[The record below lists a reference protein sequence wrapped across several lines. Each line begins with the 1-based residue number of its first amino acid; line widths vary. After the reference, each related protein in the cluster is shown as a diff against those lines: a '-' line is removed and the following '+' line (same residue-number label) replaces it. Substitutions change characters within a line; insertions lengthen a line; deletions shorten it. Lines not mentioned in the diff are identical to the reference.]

1 MRRAFI
7 VPVLAGAIL
16 SAAAVAGINTWN
28 TNGPYGGL
36 MMSAVVDWRN
46 PNVVYAASFGGG
58 VFKSMNWG
66 QSWSTANIGLTDH
79 QAYSLAMHPT
89 DPLVLYAGTATGVF
103 KSTDGGT
110 TWIDSSTGFS
120 GGETFDLVINPTTPT
135 TMYVTTNG
143 NGVFKSTNGGGNWS
157 PINQGLSDLGICS
170 LAIDPLHPNVLYAG
184 TRFSGVFKSSN
195 NGGMWAPTGT
205 PSSLAVWAL
214 AVHPEKPGTVYAGT
228 DDGVYKTID
237 GGNTW
242 VVVDNDIA
250 WLDVYDIKI
259 DPAAPDTVYATGM
272 GGTYKSVNG
281 TDFDDIGYGMYNP
294 SCMGLALDTRN
305 PGTVYAASWGNG
317 MWRSGNG
324 GGGWVEI
331 NTGLSGVIVHSI
343 AISPGAGQTAFAG
356 TVGNLFRTDDGGIT
370 WQLIQGIGDNFAD
383 VKISPVDPDT
393 VFAGGIYDIIR
404 TEDGG
409 DTWASIRNNLP
420 EGYVESVE
428 VHPASRDTVY
438 VGLDT
443 HGWTP
448 EPVFK
453 SKNGGDTWVAA
464 STGLPSDSVT
474 DLLLVPTAP
483 NVVYAAFWSNGVYKT
498 IDNGQTWAPAG
509 GGLPSLFAM
518 DLAIHPAQPNTL
530 YLATSDGVYR
540 STNAGGSW
548 LPCNAGLTSLW
559 VESVEVNPQSPSVV
573 YAGTW
578 DGLCVST
585 DGGTTWSPADPAFN
599 EIVVFD
605 MAFVTQ
611 MSQLEYA
618 AAAGG
623 VFTRLMAD
631 DALYVQYA
639 SSRPGGLDLSLP
651 SQILPAAPLLL
662 APGPDSFPNVTIANP
677 AIIEIQLPPGA
688 FLSQTLATGDLGDL
702 LLEPYGKLVCP
713 LAVSE
718 YQFNPASG
726 AYEPNDDTSS
736 PADIGR
742 HAVQLF
748 RYMAGESKIWIRLT
762 ENPASWTPSTAAKF
776 LGFTLGVG
784 AGCWPPNGAS
794 NWGSAG
800 LYQQASTQFIA
811 DVRDYDFDSLGAHF
825 PVTIRAFYQSSGADV
840 PNWIYPEVVNLFQC
854 DSTQAQDLSA
864 AAQMGATITD
874 FATADLDLDGREDLL
889 TLDQNNR
896 RVFWSYRRADG
907 SLGSMSWRDLGDF
920 TPVTLDAADVT
931 GDSRPDLLIGDSD
944 GLLRIY
950 DWQDLFMA
958 QKSAGPLPPART
970 LALAGTPSDSLVQD
984 VNGDGSSDFLYT
996 DQAGNSLNLLLGNA
1010 FTSGASYATGSGPV
1024 ALAGGDFDGDLDLDV
1039 AVANTGGNT
1048 VSVFRNAGGGSFSR
1062 NEYAIA
1068 GTQPVDIQS
1077 ADFDR
1082 DGRGD
1087 LCLAL
1092 QGDKSIAVWKAQA
1105 GGTFSPG
1112 AGQKVYFLN
1121 RPSALQAENFD
1132 GYHGPDV
1139 LVGFADYY
1147 KLALCVSDAGGAVA
1161 YAYSINTLGD
1171 VELDPVNHVTL
1182 SEDNVLSVAGGSTLG
1197 GISDRTGAAALADQP
1212 FNLVHFP
1219 RSQDLSFSVVNLDA
1233 QPALLNLELYDDT
1246 GAYRKSVTA
1255 SIAAGTQ
1262 YARYLADPSV
1272 LGSDADNSARW
1283 ARAFITQA
1291 DTYGLWLANEG
1302 DSMTYLDGL
1311 KLPDVRDARTCFV
1324 LPAGPPAG
1332 GFARVLLVNPSLA
1345 QAHITVRW
1353 MGGGAEKGTL
1363 AVNLAGRARRVIEV
1377 GTTFP
1382 SMGAGDFLFV
1392 DSDRPVIGCELFGDA
1407 QKLAAVDGLAVPD
1420 TPTVLYSPHAAAGNF
1435 GVVYE
1440 SFLTLVNT
1448 STTGYTVA
1456 LSLYGDS
1463 GNLISTVPALAMA
1476 ARSKQ
1481 QLNVATLFGLIN
1493 PTSGYIKV
1501 DPLGGF
1507 GLTGAITF
1515 GESGAGRFLSCLG
1528 LVTPGGDDFLVGHLA
1543 IGTLGSVA
1551 FFTGV
1556 SILNPDATAQSVLL
1570 TAYDQNGFPQAT
1582 ASVNVPARGRSIF
1595 LLDQRMPDLGSIF
1608 GGYLIIENQ
1617 TTPSSGLMVF
1627 ALFGDQP
1634 LNFLSAVNAVPVGE

>member
-1 MRRAFI
+1 MRRAFMML
-7 VPVLAGAIL
+7 VLAGAIL
-16 SAAAVAGINTWN
+16 PVAAVAGINVWS

-36 MMSAVVDWRN
+36 MMSAVVDWQN

-66 QSWSTANIGLTDH
+66 QSWSVANTGLTDH
-79 QAYSLAMHPT
+79 QGYSLAMDPT
-89 DPLVLYAGTATGVF
+89 NPLVLYAGTASKVF
-103 KSTDGGT
+103 KSIDGGK
-110 TWIDSSTGFS
+110 TWSDSSTGFS
-120 GGETFDLVINPTTPT
+120 GAETFDLVIHPLIPTTL
-135 TMYVTTNG
+135 YVTTNG
-143 NGVFKSTNGGGNWS
+143 NGVLKSTNGASSWS
-157 PINQGLSDLGICS
+157 TINNGLTDLGVCS
-170 LAIDPLHPNVLYAG
+170 LAIDPVSPSTLYAG
-184 TRFSGVFKSSN
+184 TRYTGVFKSTN
-195 NGGMWAPTGT
+195 NGGVWAPTGALGN
-205 PSSLAVWAL
+205 SSVWAL
-214 AVHPEKPGTVYAGT
+214 AVHPKNRQIVYAGT
-228 DDGVYKTID
+228 E
-237 GGNTW
+237 GGIYISTNGGTSWAVADADLTW
-242 VVVDNDIA
+242 FN
-250 WLDVYDIKI
+250 VYDIKI
-259 DPAAPDTVYATGM
+259 DPAAPDTVFATGM

-281 TDFDDIGYGMYNP
+281 IDFEYAGTGMYNP
-294 SCMGLALDTRN
+294 ACMALALDTRN

-324 GGGWVEI
+324 GARWVEA
-331 NTGLSGVIVHSI
+331 NAGLSGVIVHSVAVHPAVGQI
-343 AISPGAGQTAFAG
+343 AYAG
-356 TVGNLFRTDDGGIT
+356 TVGNLFKTVDGGIT
-370 WQLIQGIGDNFAD
+370 WQLYHGISDNFAD
-383 VKISPVDPDT
+383 VVISPADPTT

-404 TEDGG
+404 TRNDG
-409 DTWASIRNNLP
+409 DTWVSVRNNLP
-420 EGYVESVE
+420 EGYVESVA
-428 VHPASRDTVY
+428 VHPGSRDTVY

-448 EPVFK
+448 EPVWK
-453 SKNGGDTWVAA
+453 SKNGGDSWVAS
-464 STGLPSDSVT
+464 STGLPSDAVM
-474 DLLLVPTAP
+474 DLLVVPSVPTT
-483 NVVYAAFWSNGVYKT
+483 VYAALWSHAVYKSV
-498 IDNGQTWAPAG
+498 DSGQHWTPAD
-509 GGLPSLFAM
+509 GGLPAGFMM
-518 DLAIHPAQPNTL
+518 DLAIHPTQTNTL
-530 YLATSDGVYR
+530 YVATSNGVYR
-540 STNAGGSW
+540 TVNGGTSW
-548 LPCNAGLTSLW
+548 LPFNTGLTNLW
-559 VESVEVNPQSPSVV
+559 VESVAVDPQNPNVV

-578 DGLCVST
+578 DGLCVSH
-585 DGGTTWSPADPAFN
+585 DGGVNWELADPAFN
-599 EIVVFD
+599 EIVVYS
-605 MAFVTQ
+605 MAFGAL
-611 MSQLEYA
+611 MPRLEYA
-618 AAAGG
+618 GAAGG
-623 VFTRLMAD
+623 VFTRMALD
-631 DALYVQYA
+631 NALNIQYA
-639 SSRPGGLDLSLP
+639 SSRPGGLDPGLP

-662 APGPDSFPNVTIANP
+662 APGPGAFPDVSPSFP
-677 AIIEIQLPPGA
+677 AIIEFQLPDGVV
-688 FLSQTLATGDLGDL
+688 LSQTLAMGDLSNFVLD
-702 LLEPYGKLVCP
+702 PSWKLVFP

-718 YQFNPASG
+718 YAFNQASG
-726 AYEPNDDTSS
+726 SYEPYDDTSS

-748 RYMAGESKIWIRLT
+748 RYIAGEDKIWIRVT
-762 ENPASWTPSTAAKF
+762 ENPTNWEPSSDSNF
-776 LGFTLGVG
+776 LGFTVGIG
-784 AGCWPPNGAS
+784 AGVWPPNEAS
-794 NWGSAG
+794 NWGSSG
-800 LYQQASTQFIA
+800 IFQQGSTQFIA
-811 DVRDYDFDSLGAHF
+811 DVRGYDFDAAGGHF
-825 PVTIRAFYQSSGADV
+825 PVTVRMFYQKTGADL
-840 PNWIYPEVVNLFQC
+840 PTWIYPSVVDLFQY
-854 DSTQAQDLSA
+854 DDTQPPDWSA
-864 AAQMGATITD
+864 SSQLGAAITD
-874 FATADLDLDGREDLL
+874 FATADLNLDGREDLI
-889 TLDQNNR
+889 TLDQDNN
-896 RVFWSYRRADG
+896 RVFWAFRRADG

-931 GDSRPDLLIGDSD
+931 GDSRPDLLIGDSN
-944 GLLRIY
+944 GILRIY
-950 DWQDLFMA
+950 DWEGLFMA
-958 QKSAGPLPPART
+958 QKSAGPPPARMV
-970 LALAGTPSDSLVQD
+970 ALAGTPSDSLVQD
-984 VNGDGSSDFLYT
+984 VNGDGASDYLYT
-996 DQAGNSLNLLLGNA
+996 DQAGNSLNVLLGNA
-1010 FTSGASYATGSGPV
+1010 FTSTASYATGSGPV
-1024 ALAGGDFDGDLDLDV
+1024 ALAGGDFDGDLVPDV
-1039 AVANTGGNT
+1039 AVANTGANS
-1048 VSVFRNAGGGSFSR
+1048 VSVYKNNGGGSFTRSD
-1062 NEYAIA
+1062 YSIT
-1068 GTQPVDIQS
+1068 GTQPADIQS
-1077 ADFDR
+1077 ADFNR

-1087 LCLAL
+1087 LALAL
-1092 QGDKSIAVWKAQA
+1092 RGDKSIAVWKAQA
-1105 GGTFSPG
+1105 GGTFNPG
-1112 AGQKVYFLN
+1112 AGQKVYFPN
-1121 RPSALQAENFD
+1121 QPSALQAENFD

-1147 KLALCVSDAGGAVA
+1147 KLALCVSDAGGTVA

-1219 RSQDLSFSVVNLDA
+1219 RSQDLSFSVVNLDT
-1233 QPALLNLELYDDT
+1233 QSALLNLELYDDT

-1311 KLPDVRDARTCFV
+1311 KLPDIRDARTRFV
-1324 LPAGPPAG
+1324 LPAAPPAG

-1353 MGGGAEKGTL
+1353 LGGGAEKGTL
-1363 AVNLAGRARRVIEV
+1363 AVNLAGRARQVIEL

-1382 SMGAGDFLFV
+1382 SMGAGDYLFV
-1392 DSDRPVIGCELFGDA
+1392 DSDQPVIGCELFGDA

-1420 TPTVLYSPHAAAGNF
+1420 TPTMLYSPHAAAGNF

-1448 STTGYTVA
+1448 SAGPFNVA
-1456 LSLYGDS
+1456 LSLYDDS

-1501 DPLGGF
+1501 DPQGGY

-1556 SILNPDATAQSVLL
+1556 SILNPDAAAQSVLL
-1570 TAYDQNGFPQAT
+1570 TAYDQDGFPQAT
-1582 ASVNVPARGRSIF
+1582 TTVNVPARGRSIF
-1595 LLDQRMPDLGSIF
+1595 LLDQQMPGLGSIF

-1634 LNFLSAVNAVPVGE
+1634 LNFLSAVNAVPVQE